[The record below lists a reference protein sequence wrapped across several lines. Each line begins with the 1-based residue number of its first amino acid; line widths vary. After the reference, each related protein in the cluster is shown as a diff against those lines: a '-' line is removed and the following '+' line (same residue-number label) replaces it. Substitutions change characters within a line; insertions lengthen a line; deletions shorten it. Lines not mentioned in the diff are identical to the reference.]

1 VVSSFMQIGG
11 RKSAPSSWLR
21 IALSARPKRVRNTDM
36 GHPALLRST
45 LPPDNGYFIGVTT
58 GSKEYHGPR
67 GNISQGGGAF
77 LRHAESTETIRV
89 SQVPGYLG
97 HRPFRDVV
105 SQPIVRQQ
113 QVSGAI
119 NASSG
124 FFDRPPVVKGETY
137 ITPGYSGWVP
147 GAQHLT
153 AQTACRLPTPI
164 KAWLDTRE
172 TATQYDQPRS
182 FREEVGGLMPGYK
195 GHMPGA
201 SRKIGASNYGH
212 IVARDAKDAAG
223 ERAQSR
229 WAQSRHTQGGVT
241 VQNGLFER
249 PTSALN
255 DIERA
260 AAGVVQRSGGM
271 VSPAAALAAAR
282 HAARGAIMRMQHEA
296 RVANDARLQEHRS
309 KLQSSTVKQG
319 LMPGYRGHVPRERE
333 EVGNS
338 PFRGRGVDS
347 KHFVGQVPT
356 TANRFKNTGPPKN
369 GADKVEARRPHSAR
383 ESRRPLSARGRS
395 QSQAAFSV
403 KV

>member
-1 VVSSFMQIGG
+1 MRQPEV
-11 RKSAPSSWLR
+11 L
-21 IALSARPKRVRNTDM
+21 LSNNGKPLA
-36 GHPALLRST
+36 
-45 LPPDNGYFIGVTT
+45 DNGYFIGVTT
-58 GSKEYHGPR
+58 GDRGYSGPR

-77 LRHAESTETIRV
+77 LNHAESKETVRV
-89 SQVPGYLG
+89 SQLPGYLG

-105 SQPIVRQQ
+105 SKPIVKQQ

-124 FFDRPPVVKGETY
+124 FFDRPPIVKGNTY

-153 AQTACRLPTPI
+153 AQTACRLPTPM
-164 KAWLDTRE
+164 KAWVDTRE
-172 TATQYDQPRS
+172 TAAQYDQPRS

-195 GHMPGA
+195 GHVPGA
-201 SRKIGASNYGH
+201 TRKIGASNYGN
-212 IVARDAKDAAG
+212 IVSRDATNAAG
-223 ERAQSR
+223 ARTHSR

-241 VQNGLFER
+241 VQNGLFDR
-249 PTSALN
+249 PTTSMN

-271 VSPAAALAAAR
+271 VSPAAALAATR

-296 RVANDARLQEHRS
+296 ALANDAQLKEQRG
-309 KLQSSTVKQG
+309 KLESGTVRQG
-319 LMPGYRGHVPRERE
+319 LMPGYRGHVPRGVE

-356 TANRFKNTGPPKN
+356 AANRFKNTGPPKE
-369 GADKVEARRPHSAR
+369 EAKRPHSAR
-383 ESRRPLSARGRS
+383 EARRPLSARGRS
-395 QSQAAFSV
+395 QSHAAFSV